1 MPSQEEWGRTGTT
14 EALRGDQQGLKLPP
28 LIYGGGQE
36 EGLRSGTEATGQIAA
51 FAAAARAGQASFPAD
66 RAHMA
71 ALKEYAARR
80 LTQEVPGLRV
90 LVQGEAPHILPVTL
104 TGYKSEVV
112 VRFLGD
118 QGIYL
123 SSGSACHRGRASH
136 VYAALKLPKKEQ
148 DGVLRI
154 SFSYDTR
161 QEDVDALTDGLKQA
175 QAQLFPSMS

>member
-1 MPSQEEWGRTGTT
+1 
-14 EALRGDQQGLKLPP
+14 
-28 LIYGGGQE
+28 
-36 EGLRSGTEATGQIAA
+36 
-51 FAAAARAGQASFPAD
+51 
-66 RAHMA
+66 MA

-112 VRFLGD
+112 VRFLSD